1 MNRMLTNRTFLFIL
15 LVCQVFCALFVL
27 QDGLVDVL
35 GLVMPF
41 GFTETHYFEWIVGV
55 ALMLSVVFTVLQ
67 IRRLLRTEA
76 EMRES
81 LKAASGAFGEYLE
94 RQFDE
99 WELSPSERDVALFAI
114 KGSSIAEIAD
124 MRGTKEGTIKA
135 QLNAIYRKAGVTGRP
150 QFISYFIEIMLDGL
164 DDADAKPA

>member
-15 LVCQVFCALFVL
+15 LACQVFCALFVL